1 MRIFQKITTIL
12 SVVVLSLVSN
22 LYVYN
27 KAMSDSGGRVDS
39 VLNGRLQIDHANN
52 RLLVVDENNVPKL
65 LAGVDGDGAIKVKL
79 AQDGVDV
86 LGATDEQLVWSSDFN
101 SFKIVDTFTD
111 TNPALTHTA
120 SGSWGSTSRNHNIPN
135 TYGFIPTIMAV
146 ANISGGYWPLPLS
159 FFDPAGPIFIKIGV
173 KADADNIT
181 VNTTIMTNN
190 VTTTYAAIDIKYYV
204 LRETAN

>member
-79 AQDGVDV
+79 AQDGIDV
-86 LGATDEQLVWSSDFN
+86 LGGYRR
-101 SFKIVDTFTD
+101 
-111 TNPALTHTA
+111 TA
-120 SGSWGSTSRNHNIPN
+120 R
-135 TYGFIPTIMAV
+135 M
-146 ANISGGYWPLPLS
+146 
-159 FFDPAGPIFIKIGV
+159 D
-173 KADADNIT
+173 
-181 VNTTIMTNN
+181 
-190 VTTTYAAIDIKYYV
+190 
-204 LRETAN
+204 